1 MTTRMIGIGSMGMAM
16 ARNLHRKG
24 LDLLVHDVRADALQ
38 AAAVSGIKIAATP
51 AEIARQCDLIIIVVV
66 NAKQIAQVL
75 SDAQGVLAA
84 EADLHGKT
92 VMLCSTIA
100 PEETIH
106 FAEQLAA
113 HHMQIIDAPISG
125 GPIRA
130 EAGSMSIMVAG
141 EPACVAKHHAVLD
154 ALSDKIFQLGPVI
167 GDGARFKL
175 VNNLLA
181 GINLAG
187 AAEALSLGI
196 KLGLDPLRL
205 LDLMR
210 ASSGQS
216 MMLEDRMTRA
226 LADDFAPRAF
236 AHILTKDVALGIAL
250 AKTIGHDTAL
260 GDQALA
266 LLTATLARGYS
277 ELDDAAVLKT
287 SLN

>member
-1 MTTRMIGIGSMGMAM
+1 MTTGIIGIGSMGMAM

-38 AAAVSGIKIAATP
+38 AAAASGIKIAATP

-84 EADLHGKT
+84 KADLHGKT

>member
-1 MTTRMIGIGSMGMAM
+1 MTTGIIGIGSMGMAM

-38 AAAVSGIKIAATP
+38 AAAASGIKIAATP

-84 EADLHGKT
+84 EADLYGKT

-154 ALSDKIFQLGPVI
+154 ALSDKIFQLGAVI

>member
-1 MTTRMIGIGSMGMAM
+1 MTTGIIGIGSMGMAM

-38 AAAVSGIKIAATP
+38 AAAASGIKIAATP
-51 AEIARQCDLIIIVVV
+51 AEIAGQCDLIIIVVV

-154 ALSDKIFQLGPVI
+154 ALSDKIFQLGAVI

>member
-1 MTTRMIGIGSMGMAM
+1 MTTGIIGIGSMGMAM

-38 AAAVSGIKIAATP
+38 AAAASGIKIAATP
-51 AEIARQCDLIIIVVV
+51 AEIAGQCDLIIIVVV

-154 ALSDKIFQLGPVI
+154 ALSDKIFQLGAVI

-236 AHILTKDVALGIAL
+236 AHILPKDVALGIAL

>member
-1 MTTRMIGIGSMGMAM
+1 
-16 ARNLHRKG
+16 
-24 LDLLVHDVRADALQ
+24 
-38 AAAVSGIKIAATP
+38 
-51 AEIARQCDLIIIVVV
+51 
-66 NAKQIAQVL
+66 
-75 SDAQGVLAA
+75 
-84 EADLHGKT
+84 
-92 VMLCSTIA
+92 
-100 PEETIH
+100 
-106 FAEQLAA
+106 
-113 HHMQIIDAPISG
+113 
-125 GPIRA
+125 
-130 EAGSMSIMVAG
+130 MSIMVAG

-154 ALSDKIFQLGPVI
+154 ALSDKIFQLGAVI